1 VSISER
7 IQQDVVAAMKQG
19 DRERLQTLRMIL
31 SQLQL
36 ARKEAGGELAEEQEV
51 KVLAA
56 EKKRRRQAADGFRQ
70 GGREE
75 SALREEAEMELI
87 DGYLPGGLDERELA
101 ALVEEGV
108 AASGA
113 EGIQDMGK
121 AMSAVMALVAGRAD
135 GKEVSDLVRKRLTG
149 G

>member
-1 VSISER
+1 MSISER